1 METKIESNNNNSSK
15 TENSQKMELE
25 NLIAYAQLIH
35 YTLQHSATE
44 INPKT
49 IKAEVTMFYK
59 KFGNK
64 EVRRLANSM
73 AKENKQKW

>member
-73 AKENKQKW
+73 AKENKQK